1 MPTVRVDT
9 EVMDALKTRAV
20 EEGLVFRTPNDV
32 LRSVLALEVKTEDNH
47 AESPMPQQFV
57 DIELGNMRGRE
68 EYHLIPIKK
77 RTRRFF
83 PGYKLEF
90 ERQTDLGSVNTHVTS
105 AAKGTR
111 NGDPDQGTYIQKGLR
126 DWFRGHPELQDG
138 AVVRIESVQEHSV
151 YKLLVIHSG
160 DK

>member
-1 MPTVRVDT
+1 MPTIRVGT
-9 EVMDALKTRAV
+9 AVMDALKTRAV

-105 AAKGTR
+105 APKGTR
-111 NGDPDQGTYIQKGLR
+111 NGDPDQGT
-126 DWFRGHPELQDG
+126 
-138 AVVRIESVQEHSV
+138 
-151 YKLLVIHSG
+151 
-160 DK
+160 

>member
-1 MPTVRVDT
+1 
-9 EVMDALKTRAV
+9 
-20 EEGLVFRTPNDV
+20 
-32 LRSVLALEVKTEDNH
+32 
-47 AESPMPQQFV
+47 
-57 DIELGNMRGRE
+57 MRGRE

-105 AAKGTR
+105 APKGTM

-138 AVVRIESVQEHSV
+138 AVVRIESVQKHSV